1 MNPKRKYGYSY
12 DGLNRITAAYYQVPG
27 TVVPRADTYSTSY
40 SYDSNGNLLT
50 LQRNGNEAG
59 VSGVIGIDDLIY
71 TYDKG
76 NKLQN
81 VWDKEGYSAGYNDR
95 HPNQQIPDFEYDDYG
110 NLVLDR
116 DKEIQEIRYNHLNL
130 PTKISFT
137 SNREISYFYDAS
149 GVKIKKEVDDG
160 TQINTTAYRDGFQ
173 YSRYV
178 KTTLQSSGYDFNY
191 VFNHTDHLGNIR
203 LRYTQHPE
211 TGDLEILQQD
221 HYYPFGLKHEGYNNE
236 HFVFSL
242 ENNDGI
248 TLVPAT
254 LAEGDGYKYKFN
266 QKELEEELGLNTYA
280 FGWRDYDPAIGRFN
294 KLDRFSEKYYSKTP
308 YGYTGNNPVLV
319 NDIQGDSLWISF
331 GNRNQHRALYEDG
344 QLLNADGSRY
354 EGAGVKVKKD
364 GSVKIKNSFL
374 KSAVGALNE
383 ISQAEGEIG
392 TDVISTLQS
401 SENNFTIQ
409 FGGNRFG
416 ANQPGESPN
425 ININDAQA
433 YQGQIQGSGPVGDG
447 PPSTTIGTGG
457 TIYWNPN
464 STQSYITLNGTSTAN

>member
-1 MNPKRKYGYSY
+1 T
-12 DGLNRITAAYYQVPG
+12 D
-27 TVVPRADTYSTSY
+27 
-40 SYDSNGNLLT
+40 
-50 LQRNGNEAG
+50 
-59 VSGVIGIDDLIY
+59 
-71 TYDKG
+71 
-76 NKLQN
+76 
-81 VWDKEGYSAGYNDR
+81 
-95 HPNQQIPDFEYDDYG
+95 
-110 NLVLDR
+110 
-116 DKEIQEIRYNHLNL
+116 EIAI
-130 PTKISFT
+130 
-137 SNREISYFYDAS
+137 
-149 GVKIKKEVDDG
+149 
-160 TQINTTAYRDGFQ
+160 
-173 YSRYV
+173 
-178 KTTLQSSGYDFNY
+178 
-191 VFNHTDHLGNIR
+191 
-203 LRYTQHPE
+203 
-211 TGDLEILQQD
+211 LEED
-221 HYYPFGLKHEGYNNE
+221 HYYPFGLKHKGYNGGHQVLTE
-236 HFVFSL
+236 KPTGVV
-242 ENNDGI
+242 EI
-248 TLVPAT
+248 VPVT
-254 LAEGDGYKYKFN
+254 QVYPETYKYKFN

-280 FGWRDYDPAIGRFN
+280 FGWRDSDRAIGRFN

-308 YGYTGNNPVLV
+308 YGYAGNNPVLV

-464 STQSYITLNGTSTAN
+464 STQSYITLNGTSTANRSVLLGHELFHAYDANSGNLDSRILPGGTVRMEARAVYFGKQLRGTNTFGNRPLRYQYSRGSTNLLPGGSPLYVAPPSVEVLMKN